1 VGKTPGQLT
10 GKQLENAKGKMQT
23 LGVLKM
29 QLKNL
34 QDAFNEAKG
43 VQAGPLMGKI
53 PTPANRKFEAA
64 KAALYTTVR
73 QLTRTPGEGSMSD
86 YESRL
91 STGQLPDLGDYESV
105 TQQKIDQLADLA
117 NTIEQGYKGMGAT
130 GPISGSPQGGLPQIR
145 NAQEYNALPP
155 GPYLDPNGVKRTKR

>member
-1 VGKTPGQLT
+1 
-10 GKQLENAKGKMQT
+10 
-23 LGVLKM
+23 
-29 QLKNL
+29 
-34 QDAFNEAKG
+34 
-43 VQAGPLMGKI
+43 
-53 PTPANRKFEAA
+53 
-64 KAALYTTVR
+64 
-73 QLTRTPGEGSMSD
+73 MSD

-130 GPISGSPQGGLPQIR
+130 TAGQGGLPQIR

-155 GPYLDPNGVKRTKR
+155 GDYIDPNGVKRTKR